1 MKRTRDKVK
10 SFIPGVRD
18 KSDNFILG
26 TIKESKVKTK
36 ETEKKRERKKDKKYI
51 YPDSFIPRAGDK
63 SAALYLHPELS
74 DKTGFF

>member
-36 ETEKKRERKKDKKYI
+36 ETEKKRDRKKDKKYI

-74 DKTGFF
+74 DKQFF